1 MGTAIDLYQIAEIK
15 LQKCAKEEALMK
27 AVINSDVY
35 PWRVTFYPDDEISIF
50 DKEQID
56 GNGELKR
63 VTVTVGV
70 SLTIESTLEYKLD
83 ASVLKKLISL
93 SDKCGTLF
101 SVAYREQEAERLA
114 GGA

>member
-1 MGTAIDLYQIAEIK
+1 MGIAIDMYPISELK
-15 LQKCAKEEALMK
+15 LQKYAKEEARMK
-27 AVINSDVY
+27 AVITAGDY
-35 PWRVTFYPDDEISIF
+35 PWRVTFYPDDEISMF
-50 DKEQID
+50 DENQVD
-56 GNGELKR
+56 GNGELTR

-101 SVAYREQEAERLA
+101 YVAYR
-114 GGA
+114 